1 MHAFLKLY
9 ISHLTFE
16 QNLSQNSTEAYKKD
30 ITRFIDYLK
39 RNGIDSPKN
48 AQAKHIHRMLQL
60 LTEIGLSEN
69 SLARNL
75 SSIRGFYKFLIAEN
89 IIESDPTVHV
99 DRPKIPRYLPVVLT
113 YEEVETIFKTQDTN
127 KHLGLRNRAMFE
139 TIYASGLRVSELL
152 TLKINQVYFDQ
163 HIVRIFGKGRKER
176 LVPISDSALDWI
188 QKYLDSGRPLLTK
201 GRMTDNILFLNKN
214 GKAMS
219 RMGFWKILE
228 KAAKEGA
235 VRKNVHP
242 HTMRHSFATHLIE
255 NGADLRAVQEMLGHA
270 DISTTQ
276 IYTHLDRSHIEKQ
289 YRMYHPRAGTAHR

>member
-9 ISHLTFE
+9 LSHLTFE
-16 QNLSQNSTEAYKKD
+16 QNLSPNSTNAYKLD

-39 RNGIDSPKN
+39 KNGINSPKD
-48 AQAKHIHRMLQL
+48 AKPDHIHRMLQL

-75 SSIRGFYKFLIAEN
+75 SSLRGFYKFLIGEN
-89 IIESDPTVHV
+89 IIEKDPTVHI
-99 DRPKIPRYLPVVLT
+99 DRPKIPRYLPSVLT
-113 YEEVETIFKTQDTN
+113 YSEIVELFNTQDTS

-152 TLKINQVYFDQ
+152 DLKMNQIYFDQ
-163 HIVRIFGKGRKER
+163 NVLRIFGKGRKER
-176 LVPISDSALDWI
+176 LVPISDSALVWI
-188 QKYLDSGRPLLTK
+188 RKYVDAGRPLLTK
-201 GRMTDNILFLNKN
+201 GRLSDNTVFLNKS
-214 GKAMS
+214 GKPMS

-228 KAAKEGA
+228 KASKNAGI
-235 VRKNVHP
+235 RKNVHP

-276 IYTHLDRSHIEKQ
+276 IYTHLDRSHIEIQ
-289 YRMYHPRAGTAHR
+289 YRKYHPRA

>member
-16 QNLSQNSTEAYKKD
+16 QNLSPNSTEAYKQD
-30 ITRFIDYLK
+30 IVRFIDYLK
-39 RNGIDSPKN
+39 KNGVESPKD
-48 AQAKHIHRMLQL
+48 AQPKHIHRMLQL

-89 IIESDPTVHV
+89 IIDTDPTVHI
-99 DRPKIPRYLPVVLT
+99 DRPKIPRYLPTVLT
-113 YEEVETIFKTQDTN
+113 YQEVETIFKTQDTT

-163 HIVRIFGKGRKER
+163 SVLRVFGKGSKER
-176 LVPISDSALDWI
+176 LVPISDSALEWI
-188 QKYLDSGRPLLTK
+188 TKYTDTGRPLLTK
-201 GRMTDNILFLNKN
+201 GRMGDNTLFLNKS
-214 GKAMS
+214 GKPMT

-228 KAAKEGA
+228 KAAKDGSII
-235 VRKNVHP
+235 KNVHP

-289 YRMYHPRAGTAHR
+289 YRKYHPRA

>member
-16 QNLSQNSTEAYKKD
+16 QNLSPNSTEAYKTD
-30 ITRFIDYLK
+30 IVRFIDYLK
-39 RNGIDSPKN
+39 KNGVESPKD
-48 AQAKHIHRMLQL
+48 AQPKHIHRMLQL

-89 IIESDPTVHV
+89 IIDTDPTVHI
-99 DRPKIPRYLPVVLT
+99 DRPKIPRYLPTVLT
-113 YEEVETIFKTQDTN
+113 YQEVETIFKTQDTT

-163 HIVRIFGKGRKER
+163 SVLRVFGKGSKER
-176 LVPISDSALDWI
+176 LVPISDSALEWI
-188 QKYLDSGRPLLTK
+188 TKYTDTGRPLLTK
-201 GRMTDNILFLNKN
+201 GRMGDNTLFLNKS
-214 GKAMS
+214 GKPMT

-228 KAAKEGA
+228 KAAKDGSI
-235 VRKNVHP
+235 RKNVHP

-289 YRMYHPRAGTAHR
+289 YRKYHPRA

>member
-16 QNLSQNSTEAYKKD
+16 QNLSPNSTDAYQLD
-30 ITRFIDYLK
+30 ISRFIDYLK
-39 RNGIDSPKN
+39 KNGVSSPKD
-48 AQAKHIHRMLQL
+48 AQPKHIHRMLQL

-75 SSIRGFYKFLIAEN
+75 SSIRGFYKFLISEN
-89 IIESDPTVHV
+89 IIDTDPTVHV
-99 DRPKIPRYLPVVLT
+99 DRPKIPRYLPSVLT
-113 YEEVETIFKTQDTN
+113 FDEVETIFNTQDTN
-127 KHLGLRNRAMFE
+127 NHLGLRNRAMFE

-152 TLKINQVYFDQ
+152 KLKINQIYFDQ
-163 HIVRIFGKGRKER
+163 NILRIFGKGRKER
-176 LVPISDSALDWI
+176 LVPISDSALLWI
-188 QKYLDSGRPLLTK
+188 KKYLDIARPLLTK
-201 GRMTDNILFLNKN
+201 GRMTDTTLFLNKS
-214 GKAMS
+214 GRPMS

-228 KAAKEGA
+228 KATTEGGI
-235 VRKNVHP
+235 RKKVHP

-289 YRMYHPRAGTAHR
+289 YKKYHPRA

>member
-16 QNLSQNSTEAYKKD
+16 QNLSPNSTEAYQLD
-30 ITRFIDYLK
+30 IIRFIDYLK
-39 RNGIDSPKN
+39 KNGIESPRD
-48 AQAKHIHRMLQL
+48 AQPKHIHRMLQL

-75 SSIRGFYKFLIAEN
+75 SSIRGFYKFLIGEN
-89 IIESDPTVHV
+89 IIETDPTVHV
-99 DRPKIPRYLPVVLT
+99 DRPKIPRYLPSVLT
-113 YEEVETIFKTQDTN
+113 YDEVETIFKTQDTT

-152 TLKINQVYFDQ
+152 TLKINHVYFDQ
-163 HIVRIFGKGRKER
+163 SILRIFGKGRKER

-188 QKYLDSGRPLLTK
+188 KKYIDAGRAVLVK
-201 GRMTDNILFLNKN
+201 GRMEDNTLFLNKS
-214 GKAMS
+214 GKPMS
-219 RMGFWKILE
+219 RMGFWKILQ
-228 KAAKEGA
+228 KATKEAGI
-235 VRKNVHP
+235 RKSVHP

-289 YRMYHPRAGTAHR
+289 YRRYHPRA